1 VTRPPAAAP
10 AKVAPPRLARVFG
23 RPRLFARLD
32 ACAALPM
39 AWISGPP
46 GSGKTTLAASWL
58 KGVATPCAWL
68 HLDASD
74 GDPATFFLYLG
85 IAVQA
90 LGARRAPRAPGLS
103 GDDLRDLPGF
113 ARRLLRALSAR
124 CPQGWTLVLD
134 NHHELPADSPVHAA
148 LAACVAEVPAGSRLL
163 VVGREPPGPAYARAA
178 SSQLI
183 GAIDAGAM
191 RLTVEE
197 TGALVA
203 LHGGA
208 VPPAALH
215 EATDGWAAGQILML
229 AAGAPLADTGGSRE
243 AVFAYFAGEVL
254 ERMPPGHQLA
264 LSKVALLPG
273 ATEAAAVAL
282 GGEPAAG
289 RLLADLHRRN
299 LFVGRRAQKEPVYV
313 FHALFREFLL
323 ARLAATLDAQALA
336 ALQRRAAALLAADG
350 DADGAMRLLI
360 AGQAFEEAGRLLD
373 AQAPTFLAQGRTQ
386 PLLEWLGALPEAAR
400 ERPRAL
406 YWRACC
412 ELETRPQEAGP
423 RFVRAW
429 EGFGAAGDAVGQLMA
444 AAGAAES
451 IVLQAARFEAL
462 DPWIAVF
469 ESLAPSYFA
478 IPDPLTELRVLPGM
492 LAAFAA
498 RRAEHRLTTL
508 LSDRAELLLERE
520 EAASHRLLLGS
531 VAWCFLDAGQH
542 ERVGRLLANLGRLRA
557 DQPVSPATD
566 LRWRHVEVLWKTL
579 VGRLD
584 EALVDALEA
593 ERLAGGAG
601 VGHLRAATDLMVAQ
615 AAWCAGAGPIARRHL
630 DAARAAI
637 PQSRTLDRC
646 VLAFLDGMVA
656 LSEGDAAAA
665 LPSLREAVT
674 LARTTGSPGRERI
687 ASFGLA
693 LAATAAGDLDAA
705 EAALAAATR
714 DPSFGQVRFHRW
726 VVAMVEAGLADRRG
740 DAQRCLRALRE
751 GFALAREGGYCYAP
765 APFSSPGL
773 MPRLC
778 ALALRHGIETAHVRH
793 LIRQTALPAPPGAD
807 ASWPWS
813 VRVLTL
819 GGFGIEIDGRP
830 QQGSRKAQRK
840 PLDLLR
846 LIVAGGPGGIGARA
860 AAQTLW
866 PDAAGD
872 AAQNSLDNT
881 LLRLRRLL
889 GDDRCV
895 VLQDATL
902 TLAPALCWVDAHA
915 LEADCDA
922 IDRGLRRGD
931 PDHEAV
937 ERVLALYRGPFLPG
951 DDELAPLLAA
961 RERLRAR
968 VLRHLDA
975 VAWHEEAAGRPER
988 AIALYRRILEQD
1000 LLAEEVTRHLMRC
1013 LIACDRNAEAWDAY
1027 RRLRDHLS
1035 IVLGI
1040 RPAAA
1045 TEALAARLGRA

>member
-1 VTRPPAAAP
+1 
-10 AKVAPPRLARVFG
+10 VFG

-32 ACAALPM
+32 ACAALPL
-39 AWISGPP
+39 AWIAGPP

-58 KGVATPCAWL
+58 KTVAAPSAWL
-68 HLDASD
+68 HLDAAD
-74 GDPATFFLYLG
+74 GDPATFFLYVG
-85 IAVQA
+85 IAAQA
-90 LGARRAPRAPGLS
+90 LGGRRALRLPGIS
-103 GDDLRDLPGF
+103 TDDLRDLAGF

-134 NHHELPADSPVHAA
+134 NYHELDADSPVHAA
-148 LAACVAEVPAGSRLL
+148 LAACLAEVPTGARLL
-163 VVGREPPGPAYARAA
+163 VVGREPPGAAYARAA

-183 GAIDAGAM
+183 GAIDADAM
-191 RLTVEE
+191 RLTMEE

-203 LHGGA
+203 LHGGTVA
-208 VPPAALH
+208 VPALH

-229 AAGAPLADTGGSRE
+229 AADAPLTDTGGSRE
-243 AVFAYFAGEVL
+243 TVFAYFAGEVL
-254 ERMPPGHQLA
+254 ARMPPGQQLA

-273 ATEAAAVAL
+273 ATEAVAIAL
-282 GGEPAAG
+282 GGDPAAG
-289 RLLADLHRRN
+289 RVLAELHRRN
-299 LFVGRRAQKEPVYV
+299 LFVGRRAQKDPVYV

-323 ARLAATLDAQALA
+323 ARLAATHDAQALA
-336 ALQRRAAALLAADG
+336 ALQRRAAALLAAEG
-350 DADGAMRLLI
+350 DADGAMRLLL
-360 AGQAFEEAGRLLD
+360 AARAFDEAERLLD
-373 AQAPTFLAQGRTQ
+373 AHAAAFLAQGRTR
-386 PLLEWLGALPEAAR
+386 PLLQWLAALPDSTR
-400 ERPRAL
+400 ERPRTL

-412 ELETRPQEAGP
+412 EIEARPQEAGQ
-423 RFVRAW
+423 RFERAW
-429 EGFGAAGDAVGQLMA
+429 AGFSAAGDAVGQLMA
-444 AAGAAES
+444 AAGAAEA
-451 IVLQAARFEAL
+451 IVLQAADFQSL
-462 DPWIAVF
+462 DRWIAVF
-469 ESLAPSYFA
+469 ESLAPSYFS

-492 LAAFAA
+492 LAAFVA

-584 EALVDALEA
+584 EALADALEA
-593 ERLAGGAG
+593 ERIASGAG
-601 VGHLRAATDLMVAQ
+601 AVHLRAATDLMVAQ
-615 AAWCAGAGPIARRHL
+615 AAWCAGAGAIARRHL
-630 DAARAAI
+630 DAARSAI
-637 PQSRTLDRC
+637 PPARTLDRC

-665 LPSLREAVT
+665 LPSLRQAVA
-674 LARTTGSPGRERI
+674 LAQVTGSPGRERI

-693 LAATAAGDLDAA
+693 LAATAAGELDAA
-705 EAALAAATR
+705 ETALAAATR
-714 DPSFGQVRFHRW
+714 DASFGQVRFHRW

-740 DAQRCLRALRE
+740 DLLRCLGALRN

-778 ALALRHGIETAHVRH
+778 ALALRHGIESAHVRH
-793 LIRQTALPAPPGAD
+793 LIRETALPAPADAD
-807 ASWPWS
+807 ASWPWQ
-813 VRVLTL
+813 VRILTL
-819 GGFGIEIDGRP
+819 GGFGIELDGRP
-830 QQGSRKAQRK
+830 LQGSRKAQRK

-846 LIVAGGPGGIGARA
+846 LIVAGGVGGTGARA
-860 AAQTLW
+860 AAQALW
-866 PDAAGD
+866 PDATGD

-895 VLQDATL
+895 VLYDGTL
-902 TLAPALCWVDAHA
+902 TLDAALCWVDAHA

-922 IDRGLRRGD
+922 IERGLRRGD
-931 PDHEAV
+931 QDHEAL
-937 ERVLALYRGPFLPG
+937 ERVLTLYRGPFLPG

-961 RERLRAR
+961 RERLRSR
-968 VLRHLDA
+968 MLRHLGSA
-975 VAWHEEAAGRPER
+975 AAHEEAGGRPER
-988 AIALYRRILEQD
+988 AIALYRRVLEQD
-1000 LLAEEVTRHLMRC
+1000 LLAEDVALHLMRC
-1013 LIACDRNAEAWDAY
+1013 LIACDRTAEAWDAY

-1040 RPAAA
+1040 RPSAA
-1045 TEALAARLGRA
+1045 TEALAARLKRS